1 MTSELSPD
9 TTSLDVNDPKRRL
22 ARKFGEGM
30 PMLDEQDGT
39 KWRRWIESQRKQQE
53 SVMRDK
59 RLHWSRHRHFRN
71 GHQWISTRDGRTWR
85 EPQSDQNDV
94 RSVLNIIGPA
104 LDFRLGVI
112 SEQKPG
118 FRHEPLV
125 GGVAGREA
133 AEAQQ
138 SVVEYYFYMLRG
150 WNIFQDAWFHAQT
163 DGVSFVHV
171 FVDQNAGPTREDVD
185 LIPET
190 DERFAG
196 LQAQG
201 YTINEQGLLELPYAD
216 EGVIAPPDAEPRVLY
231 EGELAC
237 RILLAHEVVFD
248 PEARSINGPV
258 DRAKWALV
266 RRMRSVEQARLE
278 TGKDKLEAETSM
290 TSQNDMMDLPMDRA
304 MGWQRGLPP
313 FPTRRQ
319 RVTEGIPEYILW
331 IAPDQHEPGLEDG
344 LWIRLIGNEIVDR
357 GDELPGGM
365 IPLARF
371 TDGSADADIF
381 PRPVMS
387 DWIGDQIAINALLS
401 ALIKH
406 ARWFTGGRL
415 LALKGTVLEE
425 TFSNVTGSQVEYQ
438 GQKPDVFQPVPAGQD
453 AWRLLDWLIKK
464 LEDKSGWNDIAR
476 GQVTGGGSA
485 SAQDISGRA
494 VLAMQQA
501 LERTFGP
508 AVRAAAD
515 GATEFAQLIV
525 KYAQWLFDEPRLIP
539 AVGGRGDLAKRID
552 GEKLG
557 ERPMVYVDPETLMP
571 LPRALRQQL
580 LEEQLDKGRIS
591 LPTYQ
596 KRSVFSDIR
605 DIHMGDSDQWE
616 RAQFVNT
623 QIEEQ
628 WEQIAALDPQQRYSA
643 GYGGIPVLWQDVQP
657 VTPQPQQGAAGQ
669 AASMGAPAT
678 FQTVHKTALLEII
691 LNERRPWGMRQVA
704 LERWGIYDQLERA
717 MNDPTGQ
724 TPIPLETTGVP
735 ADRAATM
742 IPTPLGGIAAGSMPP
757 APGAAPSGASPT
769 GGGPLTSPA
778 PETAAVAPQASKLPP
793 AELTGA
799 EQTIAGQQA

>member
-1 MTSELSPD
+1 MASELTPTVSFTD
-9 TTSLDVNDPKRRL
+9 IADPIKRLR
-22 ARKFGEGM
+22 RKFGESF
-30 PMLDEQDGT
+30 PLLTEQDGAR
-39 KWRRWIESQRKQQE
+39 WRQWIESQRKNQE
-53 SVMRDK
+53 GMMRDK
-59 RLHWSRHRHFRN
+59 RLHWTRHRHFRA

-85 EPQSDQNDV
+85 EPQADQNDV
-94 RSVLNIIGPA
+94 RAVLNVIGPA

-138 SVVEYYFYMLRG
+138 SVTEYYYYMLRA
-150 WNIFQDAWFHAQT
+150 WNTFADALSHAQT
-163 DGVSFVHV
+163 DGVSFLHV
-171 FVDQNAGPTREDVD
+171 YIDKNAIPVREDVD

-196 LQAQG
+196 LSAQG
-201 YTINEQGLLELPYAD
+201 YSINEQGLLELPYAD
-216 EGVIAPPDAEPRVLY
+216 EGVVAPPDAKPRMLY
-231 EGELAC
+231 DGEIAC
-237 RILLAHEVVFD
+237 RVVLAHEVVFD
-248 PEARSINGPV
+248 SEARSVNGPV
-258 DRAKWALV
+258 DRAKWALI
-266 RRMRSVEQARLE
+266 RRMRSIEQARLE
-278 TGKDKLEAETSM
+278 TGNPKLEAETQIS
-290 TSQNDMMDLPMDRA
+290 SQNDMMDLPMDRA

-319 RVTEGIPEYILW
+319 RVTEGVPEYILW
-331 IAPDQHEPGLEDG
+331 IAPDQHEPGLEEG
-344 LWIRLIGNEIVDR
+344 MWIRLIGNEIIDR
-357 GDELPGGM
+357 GDELPGGV

-387 DWIGDQIAINALLS
+387 DWIGDQLAINALLS
-401 ALIKH
+401 ALLKH

-415 LALKGTVLEE
+415 LTLKNTILEE
-425 TFSNVTGSQVEYQ
+425 TFSNVTGSVVEYH
-438 GQKPDVFQPVPAGQD
+438 GSKPDVFPPVAAGQD
-453 AWRLLDWLIKK
+453 AWHLLDWLIKK

-508 AVRAAAD
+508 AVRAAAE
-515 GATEFAQLIV
+515 GATEWAFLIV

-552 GEKLG
+552 GSMLG

-616 RAQFVNT
+616 RAQFINT

-628 WEQIAALDPQQRYSA
+628 WEQIAALNVEQRYSA
-643 GYGGIPVLWQDVQP
+643 GYGGIPVLWQDVAP
-657 VTPQPQQGAAGQ
+657 APPLQPQQGAVGQ
-669 AASMGAPAT
+669 AAMAQIPAA
-678 FQTVHKTALLEII
+678 FKTVHKDALLEII

-717 MNDPTGQ
+717 MNDPTGM
-724 TPIPLETTGVP
+724 TPIPLEVTGVP

-742 IPTPLGGIAAGSMPP
+742 IPTPLGGVPIGGAPP
-757 APGAAPSGASPT
+757 AVD
-769 GGGPLTSPA
+769 GGGPTDESGQPLTSPA
-778 PETAAVAPQASKLPP
+778 PETAAVPSQASQLPP
-793 AELTGA
+793 AQLTGG
-799 EQTIAGQQA
+799 EQAIAGIQQ

>member
-1 MTSELSPD
+1 MASELTPD
-9 TTSLDVNDPKRRL
+9 TTSLNVDDPKRRL
-22 ARKFGEGM
+22 ARKFGESM
-30 PMLDEQDGT
+30 PLLDEQDGK
-39 KWRRWIESQRKQQE
+39 KWRQWIESQRKSQE
-53 SVMRDK
+53 GVMRDK
-59 RLHWSRHRHFRN
+59 RLHWSRHRHFRA

-85 EPQSDQNDV
+85 EPQADQNDV
-94 RSVLNIIGPA
+94 RSVLNVIGPA

-150 WNIFQDAWFHAQT
+150 WNIFADAWFSAQT

-171 FVDQNAGPTREDVD
+171 FVDKNSGPSREDVD
-185 LIPET
+185 LIPES

-201 YTINEQGLLELPYAD
+201 YTINEQGLLELPYSD
-216 EGVIAPPDAEPRVLY
+216 EGVVAPPDAPARTLY
-231 EGELAC
+231 EGEIAC
-237 RILLAHEVVFD
+237 RILLAHEVLFD

-266 RRMRSVEQARLE
+266 RRMRSIEQARLE
-278 TGKDKLEAETSM
+278 TGNAQLESETQIS
-290 TSQNDMMDLPMDRA
+290 SQNDMMDLPMDRA

-319 RVTEGIPEYILW
+319 RVTEGVPEYLLW

-344 LWIRLIGNEIVDR
+344 LWIRLIGDEIIER
-357 GDELPGGM
+357 GGELPGGV

-371 TDGSADADIF
+371 TDGSADTDIF

-387 DWIGDQIAINALLS
+387 DWVGDQMAINALLS
-401 ALIKH
+401 ALLKH

-438 GQKPDVFQPVPAGQD
+438 GQKPDVFQPVAAGQD

-464 LEDKSGWNDIAR
+464 LEDKTGWNDIAR

-508 AVRAAAD
+508 AVRAAAE

-552 GEKLG
+552 SEKLG
-557 ERPMVYVDPETLMP
+557 DRPMVYVDPQTMMP
-571 LPRALRQQL
+571 LPRALQQQL
-580 LEEQLDKGRIS
+580 LEEQLDKGRIT
-591 LPTYQ
+591 LATFQ
-596 KRSVFSDIR
+596 KGSVFSNIR
-605 DIHMGDSDQWE
+605 DIRMGDSDQWE

-628 WEQIAALDPQQRYSA
+628 WEQIATLDPTTQRYSA
-643 GYGGIPVLWQDVQP
+643 GFGGIPVLWQDVQP
-657 VTPQPQQGAAGQ
+657 VPPQAQNAGAVGP
-669 AASMGAPAT
+669 AAAQLPAQY
-678 FQTVHKTALLEII
+678 QTVHKAALLEII

-724 TPIPLETTGVP
+724 TAIPLEVTGVP

-742 IPTPLGGIAAGSMPP
+742 IATPVGAVPAPQPTPGAPTP
-757 APGAAPSGASPT
+757 PGAPT

-778 PETAAVAPQASKLPP
+778 PETSAVQPAAKKLPP
-793 AELTGA
+793 AELTGG
-799 EQTIAGQQA
+799 EQAIAGQQA